1 MGGTLA
7 VARRELAGYFAT
19 PVAYV
24 FIVIFLLLTG
34 FFTFM
39 MGGFFRFKE
48 ATLTSFF
55 VWHPWLYML
64 LVPAVGMRLWSEE
77 RRQGTL
83 ELLFTM
89 PVNTAAAIAGKFLAG
104 WIFLGFALL
113 LTLPMPIT
121 VCYLGEPD
129 LGPML
134 TGYIGSFL
142 MAGAYLAISGMTS
155 ACTRNQV
162 ISFITSV
169 VICLFLV
176 LAGYPPVTNILLKW
190 GAANNLVEFAAGISV
205 MFHFESM
212 QRGVLD
218 LRDFVYFI
226 SLVVFALF
234 TTNIVLKTYRA

>member
-1 MGGTLA
+1 MRNTWIIA
-7 VARRELAGYFAT
+7 KRELASYFSS

-24 FIVIFLLLTG
+24 FIVIFLLLMG
-34 FFTFM
+34 FFAFM
-39 MGGFFRFKE
+39 MGGFFRYNE
-48 ATLTSFF
+48 ASLLSFF

-64 LVPAVGMRLWSEE
+64 LVPAVGMRLWAEE
-77 RRQGTL
+77 RRMGTL

-89 PVNTAAAIAGKFLAG
+89 PITGAQAILGKFLSG
-104 WIFLGFALL
+104 WLFLGFALL

-121 VCYLGEPD
+121 VFYLGEPD

-134 TGYIGSFL
+134 TGYFGSFL

-176 LAGYPPVTNILLKW
+176 LAGYPPVTNIILKW
-190 GAANNLVEFAAGISV
+190 GAANRLVEFAAGLSV
-205 MFHFESM
+205 IFHFESM

-218 LRDFVYFI
+218 LRDLIYFGTLI
-226 SLVVFALF
+226 AFALF
-234 TTNIVLKTYRA
+234 TTAIVLRNRR

>member
-1 MGGTLA
+1 MKNIWIIA
-7 VARRELAGYFAT
+7 KRELAGYFNS

-24 FIVIFLLLTG
+24 FTVIFLLLMG

-39 MGGFFRFKE
+39 MGGFFRFRE

-55 VWHPWLYML
+55 IWHPWLYML

-89 PVNTAAAIAGKFLAG
+89 PINTAHAIAGKFFAG
-104 WIFLGFALL
+104 WIFLGIALL
-113 LTLPMPIT
+113 LTIPMPIT

-129 LGPML
+129 LGPMI
-134 TGYIGSFL
+134 TGYLGSFL

-162 ISFITSV
+162 ISFITSL

-176 LAGYPPVTNILLKW
+176 LAGYPPVTNLLLKW
-190 GAANNLVEFAAGISV
+190 GAANRLVEFAAGISV
-205 MFHFESM
+205 MFHYESM

-226 SLVVFALF
+226 SLIVFALF

>member
-1 MGGTLA
+1 
-7 VARRELAGYFAT
+7 
-19 PVAYV
+19 
-24 FIVIFLLLTG
+24 
-34 FFTFM
+34 
-39 MGGFFRFKE
+39 
-48 ATLTSFF
+48 
-55 VWHPWLYML
+55 
-64 LVPAVGMRLWSEE
+64 
-77 RRQGTL
+77 
-83 ELLFTM
+83 
-89 PVNTAAAIAGKFLAG
+89 
-104 WIFLGFALL
+104 
-113 LTLPMPIT
+113 
-121 VCYLGEPD
+121 
-129 LGPML
+129 
-134 TGYIGSFL
+134 

>member
-1 MGGTLA
+1 MRNTWIIA
-7 VARRELAGYFAT
+7 KRELASYFSS

-24 FIVIFLLLTG
+24 FIVIFLLLMG

-39 MGGFFRFKE
+39 MGGFFRYNE
-48 ATLTSFF
+48 ASLLSFF

-64 LVPAVGMRLWSEE
+64 LVPAVGMRLWAEE
-77 RRQGTL
+77 RRMGTL

-89 PVNTAAAIAGKFLAG
+89 PITGAQAILGKFLSG
-104 WIFLGFALL
+104 WLFLGFALL

-121 VCYLGEPD
+121 VFYLGEPD

-134 TGYIGSFL
+134 TGYFGSFL

-176 LAGYPPVTNILLKW
+176 LAGYPPVTNIILKW
-190 GAANNLVEFAAGISV
+190 GAANRLVEFAAGLSV
-205 MFHFESM
+205 IFHFESM

-218 LRDFVYFI
+218 LRDLIYFGTLI
-226 SLVVFALF
+226 AFALF
-234 TTNIVLKTYRA
+234 TTAIVLRNRR

>member
-1 MGGTLA
+1 MRNA
-7 VARRELAGYFAT
+7 WIIAKRELAGYFVS

-24 FIVIFLLLTG
+24 FIVIFLVLMG

-39 MGGFFRFKE
+39 MGGFFERND
-48 ATLTSFF
+48 ASLLSFF

-77 RRQGTL
+77 HRMGTL

-89 PVNTAAAIAGKFLAG
+89 PVTPAQAIIGKFLAG
-104 WIFLGFALL
+104 WLFLLVALL
-113 LTLPMPIT
+113 LTLPMVFT
-121 VCYLGEPD
+121 VQYLGEPD
-129 LGPML
+129 IGPIL

-142 MAGAYLAISGMTS
+142 MAGAYLAISGLTS

-162 ISFITSV
+162 ISFITAV
-169 VICLFLV
+169 VVCLLLV

-190 GAANNLVEFAAGISV
+190 GAPSAVVDFAASLSV
-205 MFHFESM
+205 VFHFESM

-218 LRDFVYFI
+218 IRDFIYFF
-226 SLVVFALF
+226 SLIVFAIF
-234 TTNIVLKTYRA
+234 TTSVVLKSKRA